1 MVWVAFR
8 VFFGVMP
15 LIAFASGIF
24 WVGRGYGRLTPL
36 GVAATVG
43 AAICVPFAAVRL
55 VAILGGVGIPQWLEV
70 AGFGGGLIVSAWF
83 LLLTLT
89 RLLLIN
95 VRRLN
100 VH

>member
-55 VAILGGVGIPQWLEV
+55 VAILGGVGSEV
-70 AGFGGGLIVSAWF
+70 ASSSPPGSCSLRSRDCF
-83 LLLTLT
+83 
-89 RLLLIN
+89 
-95 VRRLN
+95 
-100 VH
+100 